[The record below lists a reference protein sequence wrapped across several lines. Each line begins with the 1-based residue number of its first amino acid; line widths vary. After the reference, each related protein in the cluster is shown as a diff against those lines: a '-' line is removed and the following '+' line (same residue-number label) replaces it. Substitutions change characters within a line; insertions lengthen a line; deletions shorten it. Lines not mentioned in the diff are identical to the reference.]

1 MCIQSVCLLFFV
13 CHSKAGVGDELS
25 STSSTAMAAAPGH
38 VNELYKMEETVRDLK
53 DYLKSIH
60 SMLASIEFKVDVLH
74 NELQTTLQSV
84 RSASPHEEPMYVTT
98 FSHQQLNRGRIGEE
112 AVRMLKDI
120 VMNAVTSS
128 ASAGEPL
135 VDDSLGFALQ
145 LTQPLTSEKVARAYS
160 MVRSKKD
167 NAKFVLRTMRDMLVL
182 LVCCGETTRGPWNNE
197 RLKEE
202 MNRAFKGP
210 KEKADFDELMSQIVL
225 TLNKIVESGKD
236 KNMFNQRFEKETYGE
251 VLGQRVADTIFAAY
265 SIVAGDSPQYLS
277 SAKLSGKAVRP
288 GKRDRAEC
296 LNATGRPSIAP
307 AGTDLGYVAKPHNI
321 GEDDLDLDLDPMPRY
336 IPFVDGI
343 WSCSCTST
351 GLEAA
356 GQASSSTQT
365 LTGLSTLQ

>member
-1 MCIQSVCLLFFV
+1 
-13 CHSKAGVGDELS
+13 
-25 STSSTAMAAAPGH
+25 MAAALGH
-38 VNELYKMEETVRDLK
+38 VNELFKIEEAVTDLK

-60 SMLASIEFKVDVLH
+60 SMLASIEFKVDVLR

-84 RSASPHEEPMYVTT
+84 RSASPHKEPMYVTT
-98 FSHQQLNRGRIGEE
+98 FSHEQLNRGRIGEE

-167 NAKFVLRTMRDMLVL
+167 NAKFVLRNMRDMLVL
-182 LVCCGETTRGPWNNE
+182 LVCCGETTGGPWNNE

-236 KNMFNQRFEKETYGE
+236 RNMFNQRFEKETYGE

-277 SAKLSGKAVRP
+277 KAKLSGKAVRP
-288 GKRDRAEC
+288 GKRERAEC
-296 LNATGRPSIAP
+296 LNATGRPSIVP
-307 AGTDLGYVAKPHNI
+307 AGTDLGYVAKPHDI